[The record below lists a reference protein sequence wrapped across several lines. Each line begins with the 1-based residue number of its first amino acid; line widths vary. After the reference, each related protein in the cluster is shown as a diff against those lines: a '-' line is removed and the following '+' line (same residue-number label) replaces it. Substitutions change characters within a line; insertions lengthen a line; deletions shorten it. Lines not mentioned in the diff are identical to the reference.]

1 MFFATIVHLISVR
14 FVLHIF
20 FNSNYRLFESEL
32 LISACCAFFAMIVYL
47 ISVLLD
53 FIYSL
58 IVISGYFEFEL
69 L

>member
-1 MFFATIVHLISVR
+1 MHVVR
-14 FVLHIF
+14 
-20 FNSNYRLFESEL
+20 
-32 LISACCAFFAMIVYL
+32 FFAMIVYL